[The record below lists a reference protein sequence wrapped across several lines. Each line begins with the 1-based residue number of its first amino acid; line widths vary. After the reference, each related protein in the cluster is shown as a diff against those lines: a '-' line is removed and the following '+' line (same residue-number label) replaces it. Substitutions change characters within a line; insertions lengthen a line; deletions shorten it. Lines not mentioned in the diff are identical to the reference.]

1 MARDHSDIS
10 EVAVSSSSFF
20 FSFLL
25 GWPALVFS
33 ALSGR
38 IATVGASL
46 SVSEYAIWFFLA
58 SAPVAAYLVL
68 LRGRST
74 GSISQ
79 VLYDTEL
86 AGHAGQERS
95 SRR

>member
-1 MARDHSDIS
+1 LSL
-10 EVAVSSSSFF
+10 
-20 FSFLL
+20 FSFLV

-38 IATVGASL
+38 IAFAGSGLPA
-46 SVSEYAIWFFLA
+46 SEYAIWFFLA
-58 SAPVAAYLVL
+58 SAPVAAYLLL

-86 AGHAGQERS
+86 SKADRERS
-95 SRR
+95 PRR

>member
-1 MARDHSDIS
+1 MARDRSDTS

-38 IATVGASL
+38 IAMVGSGL
-46 SVSEYAIWFFLA
+46 SVSRIRHLVLSRVRARGGLPGPPARPSDRIDLA
-58 SAPVAAYLVL
+58 SVV
-68 LRGRST
+68 
-74 GSISQ
+74 
-79 VLYDTEL
+79 
-86 AGHAGQERS
+86 
-95 SRR
+95 

>member
-1 MARDHSDIS
+1 MARDRSDTS
-10 EVAVSSSSFF
+10 EVAVSSSSSF

-38 IATVGASL
+38 IAMLGSGL

-68 LRGRST
+68 LRDRPT
-74 GSISQ
+74 GSISH
-79 VLYDTEL
+79 VLYETEL
-86 AGHAGQERS
+86 AGDAGRERS
-95 SRR
+95 TRR

>member
-1 MARDHSDIS
+1 
-10 EVAVSSSSFF
+10 VSSSSFF

-33 ALSGR
+33 ALSAR
-38 IATVGASL
+38 VAMVGSSL

-58 SAPVAAYLVL
+58 SGPVAAYLVL
-68 LRGRST
+68 MRGRPT
-74 GSISQ
+74 ASISQ

-86 AGHAGQERS
+86 AGDARQERP

>member
-1 MARDHSDIS
+1 MARDRSDIH

-38 IATVGASL
+38 IAMLGSGL

-68 LRGRST
+68 LRGHPT
-74 GSISQ
+74 GSISHA
-79 VLYDTEL
+79 LYDTEL
-86 AGHAGQERS
+86 AGDAGHERP

>member
-1 MARDHSDIS
+1 
-10 EVAVSSSSFF
+10 VSSSSFF

-38 IATVGASL
+38 IAMLGSGL
-46 SVSEYAIWFFLA
+46 SVSEYVIWFFLA
-58 SAPVAAYLVL
+58 SAPVAAYLIL

-74 GSISQ
+74 ESISH
-79 VLYDTEL
+79 VLYETEL
-86 AGHAGQERS
+86 AGDAGRERTT
-95 SRR
+95 RR